1 MGEREEKM
9 RGPTSRGM
17 TEELLSAARDFAA
30 LDGSGGRER
39 TRAMFRLFKAA
50 EAYVREQTKLKN
62 EVMKDKRRGRR
73 SYTPAG
79 SSTTG
84 SDFPGEGNGS

>member
-30 LDGSGGRER
+30 FDSSGGRER

-73 SYTPAG
+73 AHTPAG
-79 SSTTG
+79 FSPTG
-84 SDFPGEGNGS
+84 REDPKR